1 MELNLPLELVSK
13 HDVLRTIRE
22 LETIEDFFTQ
32 GQIRKDQSAL
42 PKLSPLLAAIC
53 RDNKV
58 EITDEAQ
65 RRHIGDALIA
75 IRDHA
80 PVIHIS
86 FAVEPSAQVIQKVI
100 LWFRREVNAAALVHV
115 GIQPSIAA
123 GCVVRTTN
131 MYFDFSLRQ
140 HLLRNGQLLLDKLR
154 SLV

>member
-1 MELNLPLELVSK
+1 MELNLPLELISK

-22 LETIEDFFTQ
+22 LESLEDFFTQ
-32 GQIRKDQSAL
+32 ESIRKDPNAT
-42 PKLSPLLAAIC
+42 PKASPLLTAIA
-53 RDNKV
+53 RDNKL
-58 EITDEAQ
+58 DLNDHGQ

-75 IRDHA
+75 MRDHA
-80 PVIHIS
+80 PIIHIS
-86 FAVEPSAQVIQKVI
+86 FAVEPSAQVVQKVL
-100 LWFRREVNAAALVHV
+100 LWFRREISPVALMHV

-140 HLLRNGQLLLDKLR
+140 HLLRNSEILLERLR